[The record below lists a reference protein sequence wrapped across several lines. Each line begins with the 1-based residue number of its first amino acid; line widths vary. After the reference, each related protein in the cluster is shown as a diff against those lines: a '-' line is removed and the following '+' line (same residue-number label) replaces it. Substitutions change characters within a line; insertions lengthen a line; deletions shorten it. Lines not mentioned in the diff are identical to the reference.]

1 MFQRGTIERTTNQI
15 VTLKKA
21 RLAQYQVSE
30 KLKIDAEVSKIKKEQ
45 TKIELNTL
53 HTTTRINK
61 LREQNVRVIDVITAA
76 MRAKEEINK
85 ILASQV
91 TLNQVNDI
99 TMEYNLDVS
108 NHNFRKNIV
117 DTDAQ
122 KTKANIHSDANA
134 KKVVKKSAAVKDS
147 YTQYNSNINFD
158 GSDVTVLTWMEFVEE
173 FLIKRNLI
181 KKKSNISLD
190 TFTPISVGGL

>member
-1 MFQRGTIERTTNQI
+1 MAVYT
-15 VTLKKA
+15 
-21 RLAQYQVSE
+21 
-30 KLKIDAEVSKIKKEQ
+30 KLE
-45 TKIELNTL
+45 
-53 HTTTRINK
+53 
-61 LREQNVRVIDVITAA
+61 
-76 MRAKEEINK
+76 KEEINK

>member
-1 MFQRGTIERTTNQI
+1 M
-15 VTLKKA
+15 
-21 RLAQYQVSE
+21 
-30 KLKIDAEVSKIKKEQ
+30 
-45 TKIELNTL
+45 NTL

-134 KKVVKKSAAVKDS
+134 KKFLDKFNKYNGFSPCLSLTKK
-147 YTQYNSNINFD
+147 TLLFFLSNKQNENMPLTIER
-158 GSDVTVLTWMEFVEE
+158 VLSKPKYEMHSRSVSVSEVPDQEI
-173 FLIKRNLI
+173 FLSFFSI
-181 KKKSNISLD
+181 
-190 TFTPISVGGL
+190 

>member
-1 MFQRGTIERTTNQI
+1 M
-15 VTLKKA
+15 
-21 RLAQYQVSE
+21 
-30 KLKIDAEVSKIKKEQ
+30 
-45 TKIELNTL
+45 NTL

>member
-1 MFQRGTIERTTNQI
+1 M
-15 VTLKKA
+15 
-21 RLAQYQVSE
+21 
-30 KLKIDAEVSKIKKEQ
+30 
-45 TKIELNTL
+45 NTL

-190 TFTPISVGGL
+190 TFTPFSVGGL